1 MKDYIEISVKTTHL
15 GSELVADALSELSDG
30 GVSVSDVQDVIDLEN
45 SGKNWDYAE
54 ESVYSKDKTVVVKC
68 YVKISEKA
76 RKLADISRALKTL
89 KENSPFDL
97 GELTVS
103 ETEVDGEEWRE
114 KWKENF
120 KPIRIDKIVIV
131 PEWMEYTPQAHEKT
145 VVIGSNM
152 AFGTGEHE
160 TTSMCVELLQKYVDK
175 NDTVIDVGTGS
186 GILGIAAAKL
196 GAKNVIMTDIDECAI
211 TASEQNIKLNGVKNA
226 KVYLKNL
233 LDDNTVKGDVIVAN
247 IMAEVLIAFAAGL
260 KSNLKSGGRVI
271 LSGILTDRLD
281 KVIAAYKAQGFT
293 LIDTEIK
300 GEWAA
305 IALKGEK

>member
-15 GSELVADALSELSDG
+15 GSELVADALSEFSEG

-54 ESVYSKDKTVVVKC
+54 ESVYAKDKTVIVKC
-68 YVKISEKA
+68 YVKISEKQE
-76 RKLADISRALKTL
+76 KLADISRALKGL
-89 KENSPFDL
+89 KENSPFDM
-97 GELTVS
+97 GELSVS
-103 ETEVDGEEWRE
+103 ETEVDGNLWRE

-120 KPIRIDKIVIV
+120 KPIHIDNIVIV
-131 PEWMEYTPQAHEKT
+131 PEWMEYTPEKDEKT
-145 VVIGSNM
+145 VIIGSNM

-175 NDTVIDVGTGS
+175 SDTVIDVGCGS

-196 GAKNVIMTDIDECAI
+196 GAKKVIMTDIDECAI
-211 TASEQNIKLNGVKNA
+211 TASKQNIALNGVKNA
-226 KVYLKNL
+226 QVYLKNL

-247 IMAEVLIAFAAGL
+247 IMAEVLISFAAGL
-260 KSNLKSGGRVI
+260 KSNLNGGGRVI

-281 KVIAAYKAQGFT
+281 KVIAAYKAQGFS
-293 LIDTEIK
+293 LIETKIK

>member
-15 GSELVADALSELSDG
+15 GAELVADALSAFADG
-30 GVSVSDVQDVIDLEN
+30 GISVSDVQDVIDLEN
-45 SGKNWDYAE
+45 AGKSWDYADE
-54 ESVYSKDKTVVVKC
+54 KIYSADKTVTVKG
-68 YVKISEKA
+68 YVKISEKTK
-76 RKLADISRALKTL
+76 KLAEINAALKAL

-97 GELTVS
+97 GTLSIQE
-103 ETEVDGEEWRE
+103 EEIDGDFWRE

-120 KPIRIDKIVIV
+120 KPIHIGGI
-131 PEWMEYTPQAHEKT
+131 T
-145 VVIGSNM
+145 VVPKWIDYAPENNEKVVLLDSNM

-160 TTSMCVELLQKYVDK
+160 TTSMCVKLLQKYVE
-175 NDTVIDVGTGS
+175 NDSTVIDVGCGS

-196 GAKNVIMTDIDECAI
+196 GAKDVIMTDIDECAVDAA
-211 TASEQNIKLNGVKNA
+211 THNVKLNGVKNA

-247 IMAEVLIAFAAGL
+247 IMAEVLISFAKGL
-260 KSNLKSGGRVI
+260 KNNLKAGGTVI

-281 KVIAAYKAQGFT
+281 KVIAAYTATGFT
-293 LIDTEIK
+293 LIEQEIK

-305 IALKGEK
+305 VALKGEQ

>member
-68 YVKISEKA
+68 YVKISEKT
-76 RKLADISRALKTL
+76 RKLADISRALKSL

-120 KPIRIDKIVIV
+120 KPIRIGKIVIV

-305 IALKGEK
+305 IALQGEK

>member
-15 GSELVADALSELSDG
+15 GSELVADILSELSDG

-54 ESVYSKDKTVVVKC
+54 ESVYAKDSTVVVKC
-68 YVKISEKA
+68 YIKISEKA

-97 GELTVS
+97 GELNIS
-103 ETEVDGEEWRE
+103 ETEIDGDFWRE

-120 KPIRIDKIVIV
+120 KPIHIGNIVVV
-131 PEWMEYTPQAHEKT
+131 PEWIDYKQKAQEKT
-145 VVIGSNM
+145 VIIGSNM

-160 TTSMCVELLQKYVDK
+160 TTSMCVEFLQTFVNE

-186 GILGIAAAKL
+186 GILGIAASKL
-196 GAKNVIMTDIDECAI
+196 GAKKVIMTDIDECAI
-211 TASEQNIKLNGVKNA
+211 TASEQNIELNNVKNA
-226 KVYLKNL
+226 EVYLKNL
-233 LDDNTVKGDVIVAN
+233 LDDNTVKGDIIVAN
-247 IMAEVLIAFAAGL
+247 IIAEVLIGFAAGL
-260 KSNLKSGGRVI
+260 KNNLKAGGKVI

-281 KVIAAYKAQGFT
+281 KVVAAYKAQGFN
-293 LIDTEIK
+293 LLDTKIK

-305 IALKGEK
+305 IALEGEK

>member
-68 YVKISEKA
+68 YVKISEKT
-76 RKLADISRALKTL
+76 RKLADISRALKSL

-120 KPIRIDKIVIV
+120 KPIRIGKIVIV

-293 LIDTEIK
+293 LIDIEIK